1 MTIIKNK
8 TFILNDAGIVTEVDE
23 DLNIEDL
30 QAMGVSDQR
39 PMPTYALN
47 RVQEY
52 PSIPEQLDKIFH
64 EGVDAWKAEIQAIK
78 DKYPK
83 DTV

>member
-8 TFILNDAGIVTEVDE
+8 KFIVNDDGNVTQVDE

-30 QAMGVSDQR
+30 QAMGISNET
-39 PMPTYALN
+39 PMPEYALN
-47 RVQEY
+47 RLREY
-52 PSIPEQLDKIFH
+52 PPIGQQLDKIFH
-64 EGVDAWKAEIQAIK
+64 EGIDAWKTEIQSIK

-83 DTV
+83 DTQ

>member
-8 TFILNDAGIVTEVDE
+8 KIILGDDGQITEVDE
-23 DLNIEDL
+23 DLTIEEL
-30 QAMGVSDQR
+30 QAMGTSNQT

-52 PSIPEQLDKIFH
+52 PSVGQQLDKIFH
-64 EGVDAWKAEIQAIK
+64 EGIDAWKAEIQMIK

-83 DTV
+83 DTQ